1 MYWAII
7 TFLRI
12 NSFLKNQ
19 NPKDPT
25 VTEMLNSNKSDV
37 PFT

>member
-7 TFLRI
+7 TFLRT

-25 VTEMLNSNKSDV
+25 VTVKC
-37 PFT
+37 